1 MSARINDELAP
12 TYEQLLAENVALK
25 GSSSD
30 LRRQA
35 FNGRRNS
42 HNCGPFQYS
51 DLCESIIESTK
62 VETPATSAAL
72 AAIEARFCGLLET
85 YETVEPERFNPEFAD
100 LYAKI
105 VNRIFSSAMDNPSV
119 TDLESLTDYLDSSAE
134 NARAYA
140 DMSMKFHAEQQEAK

>member
-1 MSARINDELAP
+1 MTEVL
-12 TYEQLLAENVALK
+12 TYEALKTKCDALLMENVARGEIIERLIGIFGASGYHAVQNSIDPCSALMYDAMQALK
-25 GSSSD
+25 GS
-30 LRRQA
+30 
-35 FNGRRNS
+35 G
-42 HNCGPFQYS
+42 
-51 DLCESIIESTK
+51 
-62 VETPATSAAL
+62 TSAAI
-72 AAIEARFCGLLET
+72 AAIEARFCLLLET
-85 YETVEPERFNPEFAD
+85 YEKVEPERFNPEFAD